1 MLHLHKPT
9 REELRFRQEL
19 LSDPSTMSYNHAYG
33 GTIVF
38 SPCPLGGMG
47 CALAGRGR
55 RHALLSLS
63 GPRGRHIRGRDS
75 LSL

>member
-38 SPCPLGGMG
+38 PP
-47 CALAGRGR
+47 ARGR